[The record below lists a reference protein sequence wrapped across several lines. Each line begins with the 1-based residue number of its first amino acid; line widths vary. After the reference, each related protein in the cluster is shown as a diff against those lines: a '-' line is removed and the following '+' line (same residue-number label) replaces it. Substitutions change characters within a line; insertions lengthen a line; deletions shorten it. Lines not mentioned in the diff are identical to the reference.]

1 MAAGKDRYQPVFV
14 KVWTG
19 ESFAAVSERARLLF
33 LFLLTCPQTT
43 LLCGVVVASVGTIA
57 HALRWSESEVREH
70 MAELA
75 ADGTVAFDEAG
86 VVWLPNALTY
96 NPPDNPSIVTGWRN
110 FWGLVPACPLK
121 ASVWDRL
128 HAFCTG
134 KGAAWLAAFEGA
146 CKRPGASSR
155 PASASPQKP
164 AVGHRVGHGVGDR
177 VAHQYQ
183 EQNQEQKQEN
193 YYNNYSALPR
203 MHMRTSDPLDTDS
216 GDDLVVDPETGEPV
230 RLVAPFLATDGADAP
245 VAVSTPETPP
255 PPTPR
260 SPELPPSVAA
270 VPPAAPTAHLPPSC
284 PETAPPAAS
293 EVRDQGATRPAP
305 DAAVSGA
312 PRALFPGE
320 AYLLALLESHP
331 SLARIA
337 LPDVVAMS
345 AGSIDMPGGPTRE
358 DAAAA
363 MADLAEVAAAAAAVG
378 EPIRA
383 PELARKVRSFLDNAR
398 RRRASRPA
406 SVRPA
411 GGATS
416 LAPASPPRRP
426 PPPLPTGPA
435 VPPPPAALAA
445 LARLSEKLRAPRPE
459 TFAERKAK
467 ARAQVTATAR
477 AMGVL

>member
-1 MAAGKDRYQPVFV
+1 MSRRIRTIKPELLEDERSSRLSDRAFRLFV
-14 KVWTG
+14 SGLVMSDDFGNLRANAKFLTG
-19 ESFAAVSERARLLF
+19 HAFGSTDTLPEEVAEARDELVSEGLWSLYTVRGQQYAHIKGWSKHQRIDNAGR
-33 LFLLTCPQTT
+33 P
-43 LLCGVVVASVGTIA
+43 GVPGPN
-57 HALRWSESEVREH
+57 E
-70 MAELA
+70 
-75 ADGTVAFDEAG
+75 ADGSSPVSSQPPARSPSPPSSGSPRPRTAAPVAPMSAP
-86 VVWLPNALTY
+86 VVKTEDTAFFSVRGE
-96 NPPDNPSIVTGWRN
+96 PP
-110 FWGLVPACPLK
+110 
-121 ASVWDRL
+121 
-128 HAFCTG
+128 
-134 KGAAWLAAFEGA
+134 
-146 CKRPGASSR
+146 
-155 PASASPQKP
+155 
-164 AVGHRVGHGVGDR
+164 R
-177 VAHQYQ
+177 VAASRRESPLDQDQ
-183 EQNQEQKQEN
+183 EGDKDQEN

-216 GDDLVVDPETGEPV
+216 GDDLVAHPETGEPV
-230 RLVAPFLATDGADAP
+230 RLVAPSLATDGADAP
-245 VAVSTPETPP
+245 VAVSTPETLP

-270 VPPAAPTAHLPPSC
+270 VPPAAPTALLPPSC

-312 PRALFPGE
+312 PRALCPGE
-320 AYLLALLESHP
+320 AYLLSLLESHP

-345 AGSIDMPGGPTRE
+345 AGSIDMPGGPTRD

-445 LARLSEKLRAPRPE
+445 LARLAEKLRAPRPE
-459 TFAERKAK
+459 TFAERKAR

>member
-1 MAAGKDRYQPVFV
+1 MAAKNRYQPVFV

-19 ESFAAVSERARLLF
+19 ESFAAVGERARLLF
-33 LFLLTCPQTT
+33 LYLLTCPQTT
-43 LLCGVVVASVGTIA
+43 LLCGVIVASVGTIA
-57 HALRWSESEVREH
+57 HALRWSEAEVREH

-86 VVWLPNALTY
+86 VVWLPNALAY
-96 NPPDNPSIVTGWRN
+96 NPPANPNIVKGWRDY
-110 FWGLVPACPLK
+110 WSVVPACPLK
-121 ASVWDRL
+121 VSVWDRL

-134 KGAAWLAAFEGA
+134 KGVAWLEAFEGA

-155 PASASPQKP
+155 PASPSPQKHEAGNRLP
-164 AVGHRVGHGVGDR
+164 NGSGNRCPN
-177 VAHQYQ
+177 QYQ
-183 EQNQEQKQEN
+183 EQYQEQKQEN

-230 RLVAPFLATDGADAP
+230 RLVAPSLATDGADAP
-245 VAVSTPETPP
+245 VAVSTPETLP

-270 VPPAAPTAHLPPSC
+270 VPPAAPTAPLPPSC

-312 PRALFPGE
+312 PRALCPGE

-345 AGSIDMPGGPTRE
+345 AGSIDMPGGPTRD

-383 PELARKVRSFLDNAR
+383 PELARKVRSFLTNAR
-398 RRRASRPA
+398 KRRLSRPA

-426 PPPLPTGPA
+426 PPPLPTGPT